1 VLVTSEVRAE
11 QSNIFLAI
19 GDIQKQTTVN
29 IAPGVQQTKLQDT
42 TAKGPLKIYN
52 MNIDP
57 SNQYVKFEAGLP
69 NGKLAGFETVR
80 KQAELISRPG
90 YEVVGGINGDFYNT
104 SNGIPIEAVIHDGKV
119 IRSNSSRSIVGIL
132 KNGEVKIG
140 QLRMQIEMEVTK
152 QAETAVTEEKE
163 QTQSNITDN
172 KETASNE
179 TPNKSNVAGAVQEAR
194 STEKEQSNQIF

>member
-1 VLVTSEVRAE
+1 LAGLFAFLLVFSNVGNVLVTSEVRAE

-90 YEVVGGINGDFYNT
+90 YGVVKRNSY
-104 SNGIPIEAVIHDGKV
+104 
-119 IRSNSSRSIVGIL
+119 RSGYS
-132 KNGEVKIG
+132 
-140 QLRMQIEMEVTK
+140 
-152 QAETAVTEEKE
+152 
-163 QTQSNITDN
+163 
-172 KETASNE
+172 
-179 TPNKSNVAGAVQEAR
+179 
-194 STEKEQSNQIF
+194 